1 MGWLSNLFKK
11 DDIINALEEE
21 IRSYRELNQQY
32 QEDLK
37 KALAERDEALKYE
50 ELNMSLLE
58 ELRVKEEKIASL
70 SSSLESLEWKSQHF
84 DETSKNEELTKQ
96 ILKKLKNISKTKKST
111 RKVK

>member
-32 QEDLK
+32 QEDIK

-58 ELRVKEEKIASL
+58 ELRIKEEKIASL
-70 SSSLESLEWKSQHF
+70 SSSLESLAWKSQYF

-111 RKVK
+111 RKAK